1 MPPTRCHPEPD
12 AYICEARIRDRH
24 VTFNY
29 CKRRPNWPPF
39 YCSLNV
45 VGDFFCGVSAILRF
59 LQLPFGLVPELL
71 VPSIWPVALFPQF
84 VSTLSDLI
92 FCWLI
97 HCVLPPSTACPSPGG
112 LVGGE
117 RARLCRPQLWVRPD
131 KPIRASYACSQKK
144 NPLGAAG
151 TKRVLA

>member
-1 MPPTRCHPEPD
+1 MKRGCTLQGL
-12 AYICEARIRDRH
+12 
-24 VTFNY
+24 VGTFAKQEFETGTSPLIIA
-29 CKRRPNWPPF
+29 KRRPNWPPF

-59 LQLPFGLVPELL
+59 LQLPFGLVPELI
-71 VPSIWPVALFPQF
+71 VPSIWPVALFPEF

-97 HCVLPPSTACPSPGG
+97 HCALPPSTACPGG

-131 KPIRASYACSQKK
+131 KPIRARYACSQKK
-144 NPLGAAG
+144 NPPGAARS
-151 TKRVLA
+151 KRVLA

>member
-1 MPPTRCHPEPD
+1 MR
-12 AYICEARIRDRH
+12 
-24 VTFNY
+24 TFAKQEFETGTSPLIIA
-29 CKRRPNWPPF
+29 KRRPNWPPF

-45 VGDFFCGVSAILRF
+45 VGDFFCGGSAILRF
-59 LQLPFGLVPELL
+59 LQLPFGLVPELI
-71 VPSIWPVALFPQF
+71 VPSGGSVPRVREH
-84 VSTLSDLI
+84 VVGSDLLLAYPL
-92 FCWLI
+92 CASSKHSL
-97 HCVLPPSTACPSPGG
+97 PGG

-144 NPLGAAG
+144 NPPGAAG